1 MTALKITLLGLTA
14 LLIVG
19 CLENEMEK
27 ASELWDK
34 VLASENATEEAEHIK
49 AVRKFIADKDM
60 TIVVNVK
67 NSEGKMVNINS
78 MPDDAAFSSV
88 QVTFDTDKGEFQ
100 APQWSPKNP
109 ENVFL
114 LFLE

>member
-1 MTALKITLLGLTA
+1 MTAIKIVLLGFTA

-49 AVRKFIADKDM
+49 AVRKLIADEDM
-60 TIVVNVK
+60 TIIVNVE

-78 MPDDAAFSSV
+78 MPEGAGFSSV
-88 QVTFDTDKGEFQ
+88 QVIFDTHKGEFQ